1 MRTDR
6 YLRFILT
13 VIALELLWLGV
24 RHGTPPVLAQPQPQL
39 EKLER
44 VVIAGFQIG
53 KEVYTTLPVAVVGS
67 VSRPLPAG
75 RELPF
80 IEPLRVHVAGPV
92 QVETGSKPLV
102 VDAIF
107 KTGPVPGH

>member
-6 YLRFILT
+6 YLKFILT
-13 VIALELLWLGV
+13 VIAVELLWLGIKV
-24 RHGTPPVLAQPQPQL
+24 GAPPVFAQPQRQP
-39 EKLER
+39 ELER

-53 KEVYTTLPVAVVGS
+53 KEVYTTLPVAIVGS
-67 VSRPLPAG
+67 VSRPVPSA

-80 IEPLRVHVAGPV
+80 IEPLRVEIPGPIK
-92 QVETGSKPLV
+92 VENGPRPLV

-107 KTGPVPGH
+107 KTGPVPGR